1 MYPSPTALS
10 YPHIALDWFGS
21 PYYSHDLRSLPPI
34 YDFYTVR
41 FLLSIYA
48 VVSWEDVWSLINIYL
63 ACCILGVSELLHQ
76 CLTSLFW
83 SSDEGCVF
91 TVAGAGAQR
100 PSEPV
105 SIRSTLLFCCEE
117 LGVGVYTASGCMHFQ
132 FIPNRRPRLTV
143 GEFSLGSSSLRRE
156 NLRSERSEDTSNK

>member
-83 SSDEGCVF
+83 SSDEG
-91 TVAGAGAQR
+91 A
-100 PSEPV
+100 
-105 SIRSTLLFCCEE
+105 
-117 LGVGVYTASGCMHFQ
+117 
-132 FIPNRRPRLTV
+132 
-143 GEFSLGSSSLRRE
+143 FSLLPVLGLSVPPSQYQSALLCSFVVKSLEWEYTPHLDACISNLFQIVDPPNSRRVP
-156 NLRSERSEDTSNK
+156 LAPAP